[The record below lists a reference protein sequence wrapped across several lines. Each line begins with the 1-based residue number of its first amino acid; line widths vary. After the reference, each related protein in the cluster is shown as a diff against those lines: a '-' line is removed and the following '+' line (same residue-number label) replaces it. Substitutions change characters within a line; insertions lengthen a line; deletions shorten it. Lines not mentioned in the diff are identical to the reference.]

1 MGYTQI
7 GESERRRID
16 RLLKL
21 TGKQRKS
28 VRAVA
33 HALGRS
39 VTAVNDEIRVNG
51 GREVYDAKRAQ
62 RRHERARKNA
72 KTQCLKVAMDPVL
85 KDYVTKKV
93 EAKWSPEIIAGR
105 LKEHDTHIACAS
117 TKAIYKFVASPHGR
131 TIEKYLYHHRHK
143 RKGGPKRGSRK
154 VKLDGRHM
162 LSERPTEANDRS
174 AFGHFEGDFIE
185 SGKDGSGSI
194 LHLVERK
201 TRYPFLALMGKK
213 TIPAVNALVR
223 ELIARHEPESLT
235 LDNDIMFVRHEEL
248 SDLIG
253 ASVYFCEPY
262 HSWEKGTVENRNR
275 FVRED
280 IPKGTDLS
288 TVDPKKLSAIEYD
301 MRNRPMK
308 VLNYKTPQEVWDEEM
323 AEGKLQK
330 SVAKNNIATVQEVAG
345 KTEGARL
352 EVLATFT
359 KSGCT
364 G

>member
-1 MGYTQI
+1 M

-33 HALGRS
+33 RAIGRS
-39 VTAVNDEIRVNG
+39 TTAVGDEIKANG
-51 GREVYDAKRAQ
+51 GREKYDAERAQ
-62 RRHERARKNA
+62 KRHVRKRENA
-72 KTQCLKVAMDPVL
+72 KVQCLKVAMDPIL
-85 KDYVTKKV
+85 KEYVTKKIEV
-93 EAKWSPEIIAGR
+93 KWSPELISGR
-105 LKEHDTHIACAS
+105 IKECDTHITPAS

-131 TIEKYLYHHRHK
+131 NIEKHLYRKRHK
-143 RKGGPKRGSRK
+143 KRGGFKRGSRT
-154 VKLDGRHM
+154 VRLDGRHM
-162 LSERPTEANDRS
+162 ISERSQEANDRTE
-174 AFGHFEGDFIE
+174 FGHFEGDFIE
-185 SGKDGSGSI
+185 SGRDGSGSI

-201 TRYPFLALMGKK
+201 TRYPFLAFIGAKSVS
-213 TIPAVNALVR
+213 AVNLLTQ

-248 SDLIG
+248 SHLIG
-253 ASVYFCEPY
+253 ATVYFCEPY

-288 TVDPKKLSAIEYD
+288 TVIPERLTAIEHD

-308 VLNYKTPQEVWDEEM
+308 VLGYRSPQEAWDEEM
-323 AEGKLQK
+323 DKRNAAKRVAEEL
-330 SVAKNNIATVQEVAG
+330 
-345 KTEGARL
+345 EGATL

-359 KSGCT
+359 HSGCT